1 MSVPATRVPP
11 WWPVLGVVALLSFSN
26 VMTNRVLPS
35 PAYVPWGVT
44 MTVVLVT
51 AARADGC
58 GWVDLGLS
66 RDRLR
71 AGIGWGLSVFALV
84 GVGYLVAVA
93 LPPTRELFDD
103 GRVHGAGIGGA
114 LYQVGVRIPLGTV
127 LIEEAAFRGVVL
139 AMVARRA
146 GIAWGV
152 TVSSVLFGLWHVLP
166 AWGLED
172 TNPVLEDILG
182 EGAGPVMALVG
193 AVVGTGLAGVVFCW
207 LRLRSGSLLAPM
219 MLHTATNSLGF
230 LVAWLYLEGL

>member
-1 MSVPATRVPP
+1 MTAPETRVPP
-11 WWPVLGVVALLSFSN
+11 WWPVLGVVTLLALSN
-26 VMTNRVLPS
+26 LMTNRVLPS
-35 PAYVPWGVT
+35 PAYVPWGAA
-44 MTVVLVT
+44 MTAVLVA

-93 LPPTRELFDD
+93 LPLTRELFDD
-103 GRVHGAGIGGA
+103 GRVHGTGVGGA

-152 TVSSVLFGLWHVLP
+152 AVSSVLFGLWHVLP
-166 AWGLED
+166 AWGIED
-172 TNPVLEDILG
+172 TNPVLEDTLG
-182 EGAGPVMALVG
+182 EGMGPVVAVAG
-193 AVVGTGLAGVVFCW
+193 AVVGTGIAGVVFCW